1 MKASTVAVLFAAGLL
16 AGCVGGTTKLRYT
29 EMPEVNGSPSAAG
42 LAIVDCELG
51 LEGYKPNA
59 LDPATATSCWIVR
72 EGAGEDPVRAQDN
85 FGVFVFEDLR
95 PGRYAVTKVEWNA
108 TIWIEDTR
116 DAGARESADQTTDEV
131 PHDCKFVYTFSAWET
146 LELTFVVEP
155 GNVTYIG
162 VMTIDEPAQFELR
175 HGERPP
181 ANVER
186 DDYADG
192 VTFQSLASYE
202 KRVLEELYR
211 ENASTEWGDV
221 IQRRIKEL
229 EV

>member
-1 MKASTVAVLFAAGLL
+1 MKTSTVVVLLAAGLL

-51 LEGYKPNA
+51 LQGYKPNA

-85 FGVFVFEDLR
+85 FGVFVFQDLR
-95 PGRYAVTKVEWNA
+95 PGRYAVTKVEWNT
-108 TIWIEDTR
+108 TIWIEDAR
-116 DAGARESADQTTDEV
+116 DADARESVDRTADEV
-131 PHDCKFVYTFSAWET
+131 PHDCKFVYTFSAWESPQ
-146 LELTFVVEP
+146 LTFDVEP
-155 GNVTYIG
+155 GSVVYKG

-181 ANVER
+181 TTVER
-186 DDYADG
+186 DDYSQN

-211 ENASTEWGDV
+211 KNTTTEWGDV

-229 EV
+229 EE